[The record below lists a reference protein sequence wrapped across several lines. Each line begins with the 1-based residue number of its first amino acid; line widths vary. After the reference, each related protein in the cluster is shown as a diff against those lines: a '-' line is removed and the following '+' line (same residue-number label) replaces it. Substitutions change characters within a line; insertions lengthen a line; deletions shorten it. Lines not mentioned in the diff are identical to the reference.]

1 MRIFLP
7 PLAGGGTGAGGAG
20 GGGGVPGGG
29 GGGGGAPAG
38 FLLLRRRFLE
48 PLTKLLR
55 LRPTFFK
62 KSILLF
68 TKIISGV
75 RNSPPMLYQTHP
87 VSTLLPLPLPQPV
100 FRGNEMPLRGQRVLW
115 VDRRP

>member
-20 GGGGVPGGG
+20 GGVAGAGVGGGVPG
-29 GGGGGAPAG
+29 AAG
-38 FLLLRRRFLE
+38 FLLLLRRRFLE
-48 PLTKLLR
+48 LLTKLVR

-68 TKIISGV
+68 AKIIIGV
-75 RNSPPMLYQTHP
+75 RNSPPAPYQTHP
-87 VSTLLPLPLPQPV
+87 ISTQQLSPL
-100 FRGNEMPLRGQRVLW
+100 
-115 VDRRP
+115 